1 LSSGPRRNGLKWVPG
16 GGFIP
21 DPGDRDKT
29 GPPLLWSRIC
39 RWGIR
44 KMQASPRVEKLQQY
58 APIRN

>member
-1 LSSGPRRNGLKWVPG
+1 ANGLKWVPG